1 MKIKL
6 NDIEYEVITDYKD
19 AFNKEDLEKLYTDY
33 FKNYDYILGD
43 YAYNKLR
50 LKGFCDKKNEL
61 CNDINDYEKDLDNNK
76 DKEKNNYEKYILKSE
91 AFERMRKSLP
101 LVTGFSKIL
110 NSKIKKS
117 EINNKKINQKNINEN
132 IKLKYSIND
141 KNKMNNKKKNK
152 GFIYNF

>member
-1 MKIKL
+1 
-6 NDIEYEVITDYKD
+6 
-19 AFNKEDLEKLYTDY
+19 
-33 FKNYDYILGD
+33 
-43 YAYNKLR
+43 
-50 LKGFCDKKNEL
+50 
-61 CNDINDYEKDLDNNK
+61 
-76 DKEKNNYEKYILKSE
+76 
-91 AFERMRKSLP
+91 MRKSLP

-152 GFIYNF
+152 GFIYNFCQNLIKNNCMTFNSEIDINSEDSKVIDYLKFLTFLSVDEIKELEKKNQEHPEYREAHKQTGQALTPGSARSAY